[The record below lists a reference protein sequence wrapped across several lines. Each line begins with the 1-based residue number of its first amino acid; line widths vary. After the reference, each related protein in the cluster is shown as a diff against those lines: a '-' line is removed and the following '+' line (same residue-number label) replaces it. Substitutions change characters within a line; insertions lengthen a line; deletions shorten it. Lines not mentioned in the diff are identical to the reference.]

1 MNEPVDPR
9 QAALAKR
16 ETRARRIGRIRGGV
30 ATLGAALVLT
40 FSTVVL
46 GRGAEG
52 NSDSQ
57 ASTTTA
63 DSAQSTSAS
72 LPESTSV
79 GSAGSDT
86 STTAG
91 SATADSSTLVSQSAT
106 LTTSQS

>member
-16 ETRARRIGRIRGGV
+16 ETRARRIRRIRGGV
-30 ATLGAALVLT
+30 ATLGATLVLT

-46 GRGAEG
+46 GRQT
-52 NSDSQ
+52 NSSTDSQ

-63 DSAQSTSAS
+63 DSAQSTPAT
-72 LPESTSV
+72 LPDSTSV
-79 GSAGSDT
+79 GSAGSVT
-86 STTAG
+86 STT
-91 SATADSSTLVSQSAT
+91 LVSRSAP